1 MFLEKVGEK
10 QEKFNEI
17 FFDQSGLFLGFE
29 CNFLFF
35 ANALFWASGDNL
47 GLKFPANSCK
57 RVAFTAGVQKK
68 LKRSRTLKSSRR
80 TLNVIR
86 IITHFE
92 MVLL

>member
-10 QEKFNEI
+10 QEKFSEK
-17 FFDQSGLFLGFE
+17 FFDQSDQKTS
-29 CNFLFF
+29 FF